1 MIVVLVE
8 GTGDKRAL
16 PIMVRRDG
24 KDTRVRPIDM
34 KGKSNIVRKARGFE
48 DTVRRQYALGGQSF
62 IVLAD
67 GDVTSAPYQS
77 LEEERRDM
85 QQRAQSLAQELQVP
99 VQVRWAILEM
109 ESWLIGGIQSGS
121 TYCGLR
127 RVGKAP
133 ANTETAPPDP
143 KKWLE
148 DHLVS
153 REYKPRTQECL
164 AGKIDVQEAK
174 RRNHSMQ
181 IFLKNIWR

>member
-1 MIVVLVE
+1 
-8 GTGDKRAL
+8 
-16 PIMVRRDG
+16 
-24 KDTRVRPIDM
+24 M

-48 DTVRRQYALGGQSF
+48 DTVRRQHALGGQSF
-62 IVLAD
+62 IILMD

-85 QQRAQSLAQELQVP
+85 QQRARSLTQGLQIP

-109 ESWLIGGIQSGS
+109 ESWLIGGIQPKS

-127 RVGKAP
+127 QVGQVP
-133 ANTETAPPDP
+133 VNTETAPPDP

-181 IFLKNIWR
+181 IFLESIRR